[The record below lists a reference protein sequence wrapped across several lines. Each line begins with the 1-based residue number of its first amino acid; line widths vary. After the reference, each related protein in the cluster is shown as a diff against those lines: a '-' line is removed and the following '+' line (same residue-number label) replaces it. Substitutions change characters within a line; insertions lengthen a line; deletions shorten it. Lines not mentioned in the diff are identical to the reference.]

1 MDPAAVAGEE
11 LAEQS
16 AFPAVTAVAGAPVP
30 GSASAAVAANEERG
44 EARVSTHVVPTAAS
58 TVARGATE
66 WLAPGAAASS
76 AVAAAAAAAA
86 ATASSAVIRR
96 TPRRGTPAAIYP
108 AVHHLRAPTT

>member
-11 LAEQS
+11 VVEQA
-16 AFPAVTAVAGAPVP
+16 AFPAVAAVAGAPVP
-30 GSASAAVAANEERG
+30 GSAAMAVAVNEERG

-76 AVAAAAAAAA
+76 SAAAAVAAM
-86 ATASSAVIRR
+86 ASSAVIRR
-96 TPRRGTPAAIYP
+96 ILRRGIPAAIYP

>member
-76 AVAAAAAAAA
+76 AVAAAAAAV
-86 ATASSAVIRR
+86 TASSAVIRR

>member
-11 LAEQS
+11 VAEQAS
-16 AFPAVTAVAGAPVP
+16 FPAVATVAGAPVP
-30 GSASAAVAANEERG
+30 GSAATAVAMNEERG

-58 TVARGATE
+58 TVAKGATE

-76 AVAAAAAAAA
+76 AAAAAVAAAA
-86 ATASSAVIRR
+86 ASSAVIRR
-96 TPRRGTPAAIYP
+96 ILRRGIPAAIYP

>member
-1 MDPAAVAGEE
+1 MDPTAVAGEE
-11 LAEQS
+11 VAEQA
-16 AFPAVTAVAGAPVP
+16 AFPAVAAVAGAPVP
-30 GSASAAVAANEERG
+30 GSASTSAAANEERG

-76 AVAAAAAAAA
+76 AAAVAAAAAASSA
-86 ATASSAVIRR
+86 SAVIQRIL
-96 TPRRGTPAAIYP
+96 RRGTLAVTYP

>member
-11 LAEQS
+11 IAEQA
-16 AFPAVTAVAGAPVP
+16 AFPVVAAVAGAPVP
-30 GSASAAVAANEERG
+30 GSAVTAVAMNEERG

-76 AVAAAAAAAA
+76 AAAVAVAAA
-86 ATASSAVIRR
+86 ASSAVIRR
-96 TPRRGTPAAIYP
+96 ILRRETPAAIYP